1 MWTVTHGSHR
11 IHFMN
16 HRCLALFLPV
26 FFISLAVAEAQDAPK
41 SKSSASSTPNP
52 TPCVSTNA
60 SWKDFPIV
68 RWWRG
73 DLLDEAYKNSKA
85 YFNELNSSIST
96 IDDWSGRLQNYWS
109 ESGVTGNWFGI
120 GKTMK
125 DYGLTISGVAKE
137 TYIGQVT
144 PSALPQKYS
153 KTGYSA
159 GPLSNWLNEE
169 KFNFIYDFGKIFD
182 LSGLTAES
190 DWRYRTMDGS
200 QTDYYTRNAAGTMG
214 NSSMFDP
221 QKDNSGMGPR
231 LMGQYLQWQTD
242 MTADPRFM
250 LKGGWMNPYEDFL
263 SQPESKFYQN
273 NAIAAAKGIGGGI
286 KYYQAGKTYSGQGV
300 PWTSTYDTW
309 GGEFR
314 VKPSSET
321 YLRTFAGLS
330 IAGEGGVASTPQN
343 VSGYNN
349 HGMNFQGTA
358 KFDPNSSNYGQTGV
372 YQMNELGWIPK
383 LGDAKLDG
391 HYSIGSY
398 IWGQNNGD
406 WGSHSGNATI
416 WGLYLQGDQR
426 LTAVRESAPSVPSIS
441 RNPDTSTP
449 TYSKT
454 RGLYLFSELTYT
466 PADACAIPFYYQ
478 IGLNYH
484 GLFNARPTD
493 VCGVAVGEGFYS
505 QNMNDSLPKN
515 QGGAANSYASQYFS
529 TTCVWEVFYN
539 FQINKWMACSPY
551 AEYIINPAGNGSCVN
566 AAVLGAQIGVK
577 F

>member
-1 MWTVTHGSHR
+1 
-11 IHFMN
+11 MN
-16 HRCLALFLPV
+16 YRYVAVHTAVFL
-26 FFISLAVAEAQDAPK
+26 ILLGAVRAQDAPRLK
-41 SKSSASSTPNP
+41 PNTSSRLNP
-52 TPCVSTNA
+52 TATPWVATNS
-60 SWKDFPIV
+60 SWKESPLV
-68 RWWRG
+68 RWWHG
-73 DLLDEAYKNSKA
+73 ELLDGAYEKSKA
-85 YFNELNSSIST
+85 YFNEFSSSIST
-96 IDDWSGRLQNYWS
+96 IDDWNGQFQNYWS
-109 ESGVTGNWFGI
+109 GSGVTRNWFGI
-120 GKTMK
+120 GKTLK
-125 DYGLTISGVAKE
+125 DYGLTISGTAKE

-153 KTGYSA
+153 KSGYSA
-159 GPLSNWLNEE
+159 APLSNWLNEE
-169 KFNFIYDFGKIFD
+169 RLNFTYDFGTVFG
-182 LSGLTAES
+182 LSGLIAES

-200 QTDYYTRNAAGTMG
+200 QTDYYSRNAAGTIG

-231 LMGQYLQWQTD
+231 LMGQFLQWQTEKSK
-242 MTADPRFM
+242 DPQFM
-250 LKGGWMNPYEDFL
+250 IKGGWMNPYEDFL

-286 KYYQAGKTYSGQGV
+286 KYYQDGKTYSAQGV

-309 GGEFR
+309 GGEFLA
-314 VKPSSET
+314 KPSSET

-343 VSGYNN
+343 SYGYNN
-349 HGMNFQGTA
+349 HGMNFQFNT
-358 KFDPNSSNYGQTGV
+358 NSSNYGQTGV
-372 YQMNELGWIPK
+372 YQMNELGWTPK
-383 LGDAKLDG
+383 LGDAKLEG

-426 LTAVRESAPSVPSIS
+426 LTAVQESAPSTPSVS
-441 RNPDTSTP
+441 KNPVAAAP

-454 RGLYLFSELTYT
+454 RGLYLFSELSYT

-484 GLFNARPTD
+484 GLFNARPND
-493 VCGVAVGEGFYS
+493 VCGFAVGEGFYS

-515 QGGAANSYASQYFS
+515 QGGASNGYGSQYFS
-529 TTCVWEVFYN
+529 TTCVWEAFYN
-539 FQINKWMACSPY
+539 IQINKWMACSPY

-566 AAVLGAQIGVK
+566 AAVLGAQIGVR